1 MTITQKQLEA
11 MSALVAKKKR
21 ILKFVSC
28 LENYDIGIVIQHGS
42 GVVVLDEQRTE
53 FLLTY
58 TNGNIK
64 KMIEEEMRSAVEKID
79 LDLRGL
85 GMWVN

>member
-11 MSALVAKKKR
+11 MTALVEKKKS

-28 LENYDIGIVIQHGS
+28 LKDFDIGIVRQYDS
-42 GVVVLDEQRTE
+42 GIVTLDEKRTE

-79 LDLRGL
+79 VDLRGL